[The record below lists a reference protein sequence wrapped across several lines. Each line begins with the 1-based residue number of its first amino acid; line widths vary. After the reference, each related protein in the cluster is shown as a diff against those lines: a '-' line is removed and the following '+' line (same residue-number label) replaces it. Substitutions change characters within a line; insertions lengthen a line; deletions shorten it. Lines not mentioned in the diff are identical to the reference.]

1 MATSKRTNEGKS
13 VALFLGVAACLLLNW
28 PILSIFG
35 ESSGLPAIA
44 YLFFIWLCIIV
55 CLAWYCHKEAANT
68 PVERSSEETS

>member
-1 MATSKRTNEGKS
+1 MATSKRTNGGKS
-13 VALFLGVAACLLLNW
+13 VTLFLFVTAFLLLNW

-68 PVERSSEETS
+68 PEELRSEETS